1 MKKKLFGYLMMG
13 IVALSMAL
21 SSCSGSSAGSSD
33 KKFIGK
39 YEDEFGNK
47 FELREDYTA
56 TIQFAGQETVNET
69 HWFDG
74 PAHNSPFA
82 TIEYNGDV
90 NYYFM
95 RDGFLYRHRDD
106 MEQGKAAIKIKK
118 E

>member
-1 MKKKLFGYLMMG
+1 MKKFFGYLLMG

-21 SSCSGSSAGSSD
+21 TSCSGSSAGSSD
-33 KKFIGK
+33 GKFIGK

-47 FELREDYTA
+47 FELKEDYTA
-56 TIQFAGQETVNET
+56 TIQFAGQDKVNET

-82 TIEYNGDV
+82 TIEYNGNP

-95 RDGFLYRHRDD
+95 RDGFLYRYRED
-106 MEQGKAAIKIKK
+106 MEQGKAAIKITK